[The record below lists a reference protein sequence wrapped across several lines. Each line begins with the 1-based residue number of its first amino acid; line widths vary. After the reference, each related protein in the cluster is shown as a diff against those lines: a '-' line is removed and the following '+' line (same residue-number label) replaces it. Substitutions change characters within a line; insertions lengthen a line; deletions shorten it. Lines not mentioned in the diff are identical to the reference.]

1 MNVQTVT
8 NDYSYMLINH
18 NPGFHA
24 GVKGVS
30 EQNVLAPC
38 NYYSNTDSPPQQYSV
53 ISFLENF
60 VNIV

>member
-1 MNVQTVT
+1 MNMQTVT

-30 EQNVLAPC
+30 ERSRLAPC
-38 NYYSNTDSPPQQYSV
+38 IV
-53 ISFLENF
+53 IIIIIY
-60 VNIV
+60 VAM